1 MAQVSHVTTKFAFAF
16 YLKIHTLTHTQ
27 KQHSQ
32 GQIIWFFLNS
42 TIFCFNLFFLQKK
55 QKERKQKH
63 FFPFKYAA
71 LTINLN
77 FEFRFEK
84 KIPKIKNILIILFS
98 NLHFFYYFQKK
109 TSSFSNN
116 YQCDNFF
123 SLFEQK
129 LKAEAILFTCRTPAQ
144 KVYIICT
151 HEKIYIYVKNLC
163 KLKGRQ
169 YLCIFVFA
177 A

>member
-109 TSSFSNN
+109 QVLFLTIINVTIFFLFSNKN
-116 YQCDNFF
+116 
-123 SLFEQK
+123 SKPK
-129 LKAEAILFTCRTPAQ
+129 LYFLPVGHLHKR
-144 KVYIICT
+144 
-151 HEKIYIYVKNLC
+151 
-163 KLKGRQ
+163 
-169 YLCIFVFA
+169 CI
-177 A
+177 